1 MTPRQKQFYQHVMTQ
16 FENRNEWYQSVCFA
30 VLDTP
35 LERLRDEQEPMLH
48 DNLVFL
54 FKECEQK
61 AILSESIN
69 YKVDEREEIRSHELG
84 LKLDE
89 ILTGNNNLDVY
100 TLMRMLQK
108 RINNE

>member
-1 MTPRQKQFYQHVMTQ
+1 MAQ
-16 FENRNEWYQSVCFA
+16 FENRNEWYQSVCYA
-30 VLDTP
+30 VLDAP
-35 LERLRDEQEPMLH
+35 LERLRDDREPQLH

-61 AILSESIN
+61 AVLSESLN
-69 YKVDEREEIRSHELG
+69 YKIDETEECRSEELEN
-84 LKLDE
+84 KLNELLSGD
-89 ILTGNNNLDVY
+89 TNLDVY